1 MPSPIAQLTPLHP
14 PDPLNLDDIVMLHT
28 AVTRMLE
35 DRDPFTQKHYDRL
48 CGLQDKLKEH
58 ASQLAGRSLKTF
70 DLVGWFVLAGVV
82 LIVLHLAFAWWS
94 RRRGN
99 RGA

>member
-1 MPSPIAQLTPLHP
+1 MDWLRTRSNAWGQEVLEGA
-14 PDPLNLDDIVMLHT
+14 NL
-28 AVTRMLE
+28 
-35 DRDPFTQKHYDRL
+35 
-48 CGLQDKLKEH
+48 
-58 ASQLAGRSLKTF
+58 